1 LNCLSPAFETE
12 PVRVATAE
20 LKTVQMLRPNCR
32 DLPILIVD
40 DLSKSDA
47 NFRFVSSLCNEASRL
62 GVAVLVMTRDKA
74 WANEMI
80 KEVNCGVKVVPMMT
94 IIRNPKERGDCS
106 RFSEVPDWNE
116 MKWGL
121 QDLTNFATLENIT
134 DVTIEDG
141 MTPEQVLL
149 HHESALVPISVADT
163 SDLRS
168 IVW

>member
-1 LNCLSPAFETE
+1 M
-12 PVRVATAE
+12 RVATSE
-20 LKTVQMLRPNCR
+20 LKTVQMVRRNCR

-47 NFRFVSSLCNEASRL
+47 NFGFVSSLYNEASRL

-74 WANEMI
+74 WANERMI
-80 KEVNCGVKVVPMMT
+80 EEVNGGVKVVPMMP
-94 IIRNPKERGDCS
+94 IITNPKERGDCS
-106 RFSEVPDWNE
+106 RFISEVPNWNE
-116 MKWGL
+116 MEWGL
-121 QDLTNFATLENIT
+121 QDLTNFATLENTT

-141 MTPEQVLL
+141 MTPDQVLLL
-149 HHESALVPISVADT
+149 HHEPAFVPISVADT